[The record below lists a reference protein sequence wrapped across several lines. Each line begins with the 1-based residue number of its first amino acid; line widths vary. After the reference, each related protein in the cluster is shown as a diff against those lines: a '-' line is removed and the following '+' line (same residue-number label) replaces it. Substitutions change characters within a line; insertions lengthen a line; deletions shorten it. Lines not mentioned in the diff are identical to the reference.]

1 MNEQEAS
8 ERRIAGGLNCV
19 RPPAKELKG
28 RFAAGLKVVPLSA
41 IAFGGNRKTR
51 PRVFLPPAEN
61 GWFQDLVRVENS
73 PVEKSME
80 NRERFTTLF
89 TTAEFTTN

>member
-19 RPPAKELKG
+19 RPPAKKMKG

-41 IAFGGNRKTR
+41 ITISRSRKTR
-51 PRVFLPPAEN
+51 SAGVSASGGERLVSSLSACGKLIRGKKHGKPRAVYHTFYH
-61 GWFQDLVRVENS
+61 R
-73 PVEKSME
+73 
-80 NRERFTTLF
+80 
-89 TTAEFTTN
+89 